1 MGYYDPEFSITR
13 LKNNNP
19 FNNLVS
25 VDGFLVPLSTL
36 PPQVQ
41 DMVRNA
47 RADGLD
53 IQLTT
58 DSE

>member
-1 MGYYDPEFSITR
+1 MKYYDSEFSTTR
-13 LKNNNP
+13 MKENNP

-25 VDGFLVPLSTL
+25 LDGLLLPISIL
-36 PPQVQ
+36 PPEVQ
-41 DMVRNA
+41 EMVRNA

-58 DSE
+58 DPK